1 MYRLHGRRSMD
12 THRRVGHNTA
22 NNEEESPVNPGF
34 EEVMS
39 IRSRGMPADGE
50 VTISGSDPVFSARF
64 KIGETTANILAGI
77 GVAVTDIHEMK
88 TGKRQKVAIDVRH
101 AAATC
106 QSSKFLSKPA
116 ADGGWKAVE
125 SSSMT
130 HMRSITQPWQC
141 KDGRWYLPHFNLPH
155 LHDRVIG
162 VLKCESNA
170 DAVKKA
176 ISKWDSHDLE
186 EAIAEA
192 RACGSIIRSN
202 AEWLEHPHGKVLAG
216 RALIDITKI
225 GDTDPIPFPKGERP
239 LSGIKVLDLTRIL
252 AGPIAARTLAENGA
266 NVLMITAKHLPQVPE
281 HVMDTS
287 HGKSSTFLD
296 FNKPEDVA
304 TVKKLARNAD
314 VFSQGYRPGIMDKHG
329 LSPEQLAK
337 ERPGII
343 YLSISCYGHGGPF
356 SGRGGWEQIGQS
368 ATGICL
374 DNGDERPKLLPASAC
389 DYTTGYNG
397 ALGVLLAL
405 ARRARE
411 GGSYH
416 VRVSLCR
423 SGMYIYKQGH
433 VKYPQPDM
441 GLSEAEL
448 NAILIESTGGHGAL
462 KHLGPVLK
470 MSETKP
476 YWDKPSPV
484 LGANKA
490 EWLA

>member
-1 MYRLHGRRSMD
+1 MS
-12 THRRVGHNTA
+12 
-22 NNEEESPVNPGF
+22 SGF
-34 EEVMS
+34 EEIMS
-39 IRSRGMPADGE
+39 IRGRGMPAAGE
-50 VTISGSDPVFSARF
+50 VTISGHDPVYSARF
-64 KIGETTANILAGI
+64 KIGETTANILGGI
-77 GVAVTDIHEMK
+77 GVAVTDIHELK

-106 QSSKFLSKPA
+106 QSSKYLKRKPA
-116 ADGGWKAVE
+116 GGDAWQSVQ
-125 SSSMT
+125 SPSME
-130 HMRSITQPWQC
+130 HMRQITQPWQC
-141 KDGRWYLPHFNLPH
+141 KDGRYYLPHFNLPH

-170 DAVKKA
+170 DAVAKA
-176 ISKWDSHDLE
+176 IAKWDSHDLE
-186 EAIAEA
+186 EAVAAA
-192 RACGSIIRSN
+192 RACGSVIRSN
-202 AEWLEHPHGKVLAG
+202 AEWLEHPHGKMLAG
-216 RALIDITKI
+216 KPLVEITKI
-225 GDTDPIPFPKGERP
+225 GDSDPIPFPKGERP

-287 HGKSSTFLD
+287 HGKRSTFLD
-296 FNKPEDVA
+296 LTNPADVA
-304 TVKKLARNAD
+304 TVKQLVKNAD

-329 LSPEQLAK
+329 LTPEQLAA
-337 ERPGII
+337 ERPGLI

-356 SGRGGWEQIGQS
+356 SNRGGWEQIAQC

-374 DNGDERPKLLPASAC
+374 ENGDERPKLLPASAC

-397 ALGVLLAL
+397 AYGVLLAL

-423 SGMYIYKQGH
+423 SGMYIYKQGQ
-433 VKYPQPDM
+433 VKYTDANL
-441 GLSEAEL
+441 GLSDTEL
-448 NAILIESTGGHGAL
+448 NSILHETAGGNGTL

-476 YWDKPSPV
+476 FWERPSPL
-484 LGANKA
+484 LGSSKA
-490 EWLA
+490 EWV

>member
-1 MYRLHGRRSMD
+1 M
-12 THRRVGHNTA
+12 
-22 NNEEESPVNPGF
+22 E
-34 EEVMS
+34 
-39 IRSRGMPADGE
+39 
-50 VTISGSDPVFSARF
+50 
-64 KIGETTANILAGI
+64 
-77 GVAVTDIHEMK
+77 
-88 TGKRQKVAIDVRH
+88 
-101 AAATC
+101 
-106 QSSKFLSKPA
+106 
-116 ADGGWKAVE
+116 
-125 SSSMT
+125 
-130 HMRSITQPWQC
+130 HMRSITQPWRT

-170 DAVKKA
+170 DAVSKA
-176 ISKWDSHDLE
+176 IAKWDSHDLE
-186 EAIAEA
+186 EAVAAA

-202 AEWLEHPHGKVLAG
+202 KEWLEHPHGKMLSGKPLVE
-216 RALIDITKI
+216 IIKI
-225 GDTDPIPFPKGERP
+225 GDSDPIPFPKGGRP
-239 LSGIKVLDLTRIL
+239 LSGIRVLDLTRIL

-266 NVLMITAKHLPQVPE
+266 DVLMIAAEHLPQVPE

-287 HGKSSTFLD
+287 HGKRSCFL
-296 FNKPEDVA
+296 NLNNAVDVA
-304 TVKKLARNAD
+304 TIKKLVRNAD

-329 LSPEQLAK
+329 LTPEQLAR

-343 YLSISCYGHGGPF
+343 YLTISCYGLDGPLTN
-356 SGRGGWEQIGQS
+356 RGGWEQIAQCT
-368 ATGICL
+368 TGICL

-397 ALGVLLAL
+397 AYGVLLAL

-433 VKYPQPDM
+433 VSYPKPDM
-441 GLSEAEL
+441 GITKADLD
-448 NAILIESTGGHGAL
+448 AIVVETKGGHGTL
-462 KHLGPVLK
+462 RHLGPVLK

-484 LGANKA
+484 LGSSRA

>member
-1 MYRLHGRRSMD
+1 M
-12 THRRVGHNTA
+12 
-22 NNEEESPVNPGF
+22 NPGL
-34 EEVMS
+34 EEIMA
-39 IRSRGMPADGE
+39 IRGRGMPAAGE
-50 VTISGSDPVFSARF
+50 VTITGHDPVFSARF

-88 TGKRQKVAIDVRH
+88 TGRRQKLAIDVRQ

-106 QSSKFLSKPA
+106 QSSKFLSRSA
-116 ADGGWKAVE
+116 GGAWKSVE
-125 SSSMT
+125 SPSMM
-130 HMRSITQPWQC
+130 HMRSITQPWRC

-170 DAVKKA
+170 EAVAKA
-176 ISKWDSHDLE
+176 VAQWDSHALE
-186 EAIAEA
+186 EAVAAA
-192 RACGSIIRSN
+192 RACGSIVRSN
-202 AEWLEHPHGKVLAG
+202 AEWLAHPHGKVLAG
-216 RALIDITKI
+216 RPLIEITKI
-225 GDTDPIPFPKGERP
+225 GDSDPVPFPKGGRP
-239 LSGIKVLDLTRIL
+239 LAGIKALDLTRIL

-266 NVLMITAKHLPQVPE
+266 DVLMVTAQHLPQVPE

-287 HGKSSTFLD
+287 HGKRSCFLD
-296 FNKPEDVA
+296 LTRPDDVA
-304 TVKKLARNAD
+304 TLRTLARNAD
-314 VFSQGYRPGIMDKHG
+314 VFSQGYRPGVMDKFG
-329 LSPEQLAK
+329 LGPEQLAR
-337 ERPGII
+337 ERPGLI
-343 YLSISCYGHGGPF
+343 YVSISCYGHGGPF
-356 SGRGGWEQIGQS
+356 ADRAGWEQIAQC

-423 SGMYIYKQGH
+423 SGMYIYQQGK
-433 VKYPQPDM
+433 VDYPKPDM
-441 GLSEAEL
+441 GLSDAEL
-448 NAILIESTGGHGAL
+448 EAILVESQGGHGTL

-476 YWDKPSPV
+476 WWDKPSPT
-484 LGANKA
+484 LGSSKP
-490 EWLA
+490 EWLAS

>member
-1 MYRLHGRRSMD
+1 MNS
-12 THRRVGHNTA
+12 
-22 NNEEESPVNPGF
+22 GF

-39 IRSRGMPADGE
+39 VRGRGMPEAGE
-50 VTISGSDPVFSARF
+50 VTITGKDPVFSARF
-64 KIGETTANILAGI
+64 KIGETTANILAGV

-106 QSSKFLSKPA
+106 QSSKLMRL
-116 ADGGWKAVE
+116 DTGGGKWEQVDTP
-125 SSSMT
+125 SMA

-141 KDGRWYLPHFNLPH
+141 KDGRWSLPHFNLPH

-170 DAVKKA
+170 DAVAKA
-176 ISKWDSHDLE
+176 VAKWDSHDLE
-186 EAIAEA
+186 EAVAEA
-192 RACGSIIRSN
+192 RACGSVVRSN
-202 AEWLEHPHGKVLAG
+202 KEWLEHPHGKVLTP
-216 RALIDITKI
+216 RALVDIQKI
-225 GDTDPIPFPKGERP
+225 GDSDPIPFQKGGRP

-252 AGPIAARTLAENGA
+252 AGPICARTLAENGA
-266 NVLMITAKHLPQVPE
+266 DVLMVTAKHLPQVPE
-281 HVMDTS
+281 HVLDTS
-287 HGKSSTFLD
+287 HGKRSTFLNLT
-296 FNKPEDVA
+296 NKDDLA
-304 TVKKLARNAD
+304 TIKKLARSAD
-314 VFSQGYRPGIMDKHG
+314 VFSQGYRPGIMDKLG
-329 LSPEQLAK
+329 LTPEELAK

-343 YLSISCYGHGGPF
+343 YVSISAYGHGGPL
-356 SGRGGWEQIGQS
+356 SGRGGWEQIAQCT
-368 ATGICL
+368 TGICL
-374 DNGDERPKLLPASAC
+374 DNGDARPTLLPASAC

-397 ALGVLLAL
+397 AYGVLLAL

-433 VKYPQPDM
+433 VKYDKPNMTLGKADLDPIM
-441 GLSEAEL
+441 VETK
-448 NAILIESTGGHGAL
+448 TGSGTIR
-462 KHLGPVLK
+462 HLAPVLK
-470 MSETKP
+470 LSETRP

-484 LGANKA
+484 LGSSKP

>member
-1 MYRLHGRRSMD
+1 M
-12 THRRVGHNTA
+12 
-22 NNEEESPVNPGF
+22 NPGF
-34 EEVMS
+34 EEIMA
-39 IRSRGMPADGE
+39 IRGRGMPADGE
-50 VTISGSDPVFSARF
+50 VSITGQDPVFSARF
-64 KIGETTANILAGI
+64 KIGETTANILAGV

-106 QSSKFLSKPA
+106 QSSKFLSQRTRS
-116 ADGGWKAVE
+116 ADWKNV
-125 SSSMT
+125 SSPSME

-170 DAVKKA
+170 DAVQKA

-186 EAIAEA
+186 EAVAAA
-192 RACGSIIRSN
+192 RACGSVVRSN
-202 AEWLEHPHGKVLAG
+202 AEWLEHPHGKVLAV
-216 RALIDITKI
+216 RPLIDITKI
-225 GDTDPIPFPKGERP
+225 GDTDPIPFPKGDRP

-266 NVLMITAKHLPQVPE
+266 QVLMVTAKHLPQVPE

-287 HGKSSTFLD
+287 HGKRSCFLD
-296 FNKPEDVA
+296 LTKPEDVA
-304 TVKKLARNAD
+304 AVKKLVKNAD

-337 ERPGII
+337 ERPGLI

-356 SGRGGWEQIGQS
+356 SDRGGWEQIAQC
-368 ATGICL
+368 ATGICM

-423 SGMYIYKQGH
+423 SGMYIYKQGK
-433 VKYPQPDM
+433 VSYDKPDM
-441 GLSEAEL
+441 GLSNSEL
-448 NAILIESTGGHGAL
+448 KAILMQSVGGHGTL
-462 KHLGPVLK
+462 RHLGPVLK
-470 MSETKP
+470 MSESKP
-476 YWDKPSPV
+476 FWDKPSPV
-484 LGANKA
+484 LGSSKA

>member
-1 MYRLHGRRSMD
+1 MNS
-12 THRRVGHNTA
+12 
-22 NNEEESPVNPGF
+22 GF
-34 EEVMS
+34 EEIMS
-39 IRSRGMPADGE
+39 IRGRGMPADGE
-50 VTISGSDPVFSARF
+50 VTIKGNDPVFSARF
-64 KIGETTANILAGI
+64 KIGETTANILAGV

-106 QSSKFLSKPA
+106 QSSKLMRRQEA
-116 ADGGWKAVE
+116 GGGWKAVE
-125 SSSMT
+125 SPFME
-130 HMRSITQPWQC
+130 HMRSITQPWRT

-170 DAVKKA
+170 DAVAKA
-176 ISKWDSHDLE
+176 VAKWDSHDLE
-186 EAIAEA
+186 EAVAEA
-192 RACGSIIRSN
+192 RACGSIVRSN
-202 AEWLEHPHGKVLAG
+202 KEWLEHPHGKVLSG
-216 RALIDITKI
+216 RPLIDITKI
-225 GDTDPIPFPKGERP
+225 GDSDPIPFSKGGRP

-252 AGPIAARTLAENGA
+252 AGPICARTLAENGA
-266 NVLMITAKHLPQVPE
+266 DVLMVAASHLPQVPE

-287 HGKSSTFLD
+287 HGKRSCFLD
-296 FNKPEDVA
+296 LTRAEDVA
-304 TVKKLARNAD
+304 TIKKLVRNAD

-329 LSPEQLAK
+329 MTPEELAK
-337 ERPGII
+337 IRPGII
-343 YLSISCYGHGGPF
+343 YVSISAYGHGGPF
-356 SGRGGWEQIGQS
+356 SNRGGWEQVAQC

-397 ALGVLLAL
+397 AYGVLLAL

-433 VKYPQPDM
+433 VRVPEGEL
-441 GLSEAEL
+441 GLTRADL
-448 NAILIESTGGHGAL
+448 DAIMIETKSGHGTL
-462 KHLGPVLK
+462 KHLGPVLSL
-470 MSETKP
+470 SETKP

-484 LGANKA
+484 LGSSKP
-490 EWLA
+490 EWLS

>member
-1 MYRLHGRRSMD
+1 MS
-12 THRRVGHNTA
+12 
-22 NNEEESPVNPGF
+22 SGF
-34 EEVMS
+34 EEIMA
-39 IRSRGMPADGE
+39 IRGRGMPQDGE
-50 VTISGSDPVFSARF
+50 VSITGQDPVFSARF
-64 KIGETTANILAGI
+64 KIGETTANILAGV
-77 GVAVTDIHEMK
+77 GVAVTDIHEMR

-106 QSSKFLSKPA
+106 QSSKYMSEPGA
-116 ADGGWKAVE
+116 GGGWKPVPATP
-125 SSSMT
+125 SML
-130 HMRSITQPWQC
+130 HMRDITHPWQC

-170 DAVKKA
+170 DAVAKA
-176 ISKWDSHDLE
+176 IAKWDSHDLE
-186 EAIAEA
+186 EAVAEA
-192 RACGSIIRSN
+192 RACGSIVRSN
-202 AEWLEHPHGKVLAG
+202 AEWLAHPHGKVLAA
-216 RALIDITKI
+216 RPLIDITKI
-225 GDTDPIPFPKGERP
+225 GDSDPIPFPQGERP

-252 AGPIAARTLAENGA
+252 AGPIAARTLAENDA
-266 NVLMITAKHLPQVPE
+266 EVLMVTAQHLPQVPE

-287 HGKSSTFLD
+287 HGKRSCFL
-296 FNKPEDVA
+296 NLTKPDDVA
-304 TVKKLARNAD
+304 TIKKLVRNAD

-329 LSPEQLAK
+329 LSFEQLAK
-337 ERPGII
+337 ERPGLI

-356 SGRGGWEQIGQS
+356 SNRGGWEQIGQS

-423 SGMYIYKQGH
+423 SGMYIYQQGK
-433 VKYPQPDM
+433 VSYKDAGM
-441 GLSEAEL
+441 GLTDAEL
-448 NAILIESTGGHGAL
+448 NSIRIESQGGHGTL

-484 LGANKA
+484 LGANKP
-490 EWLA
+490 EWLAR

>member
-1 MYRLHGRRSMD
+1 MNS
-12 THRRVGHNTA
+12 
-22 NNEEESPVNPGF
+22 GF
-34 EEVMS
+34 EETMN
-39 IRSRGMPADGE
+39 IRGRGMLADGE
-50 VTISGSDPVFSARF
+50 VTMTGQDPVFSARF

-106 QSSKFLSKPA
+106 QSSQYLSQPA
-116 ADGGWKAVE
+116 AGGGWKAVQ
-125 SSSMT
+125 SSSML
-130 HMRSITQPWQC
+130 HMRNITQPWQC

-162 VLKCESNA
+162 VLGCESNA
-170 DAVKKA
+170 DAVAKA
-176 ISKWDSHDLE
+176 VSKWDSHDLE
-186 EAIAEA
+186 EAVAAA
-192 RACGSIIRSN
+192 RACGSIVRSN
-202 AEWLEHPHGKVLAG
+202 SEWLEHPHGKMLAG
-216 RALIDITKI
+216 KPLVEITKI
-225 GDTDPIPFPKGERP
+225 GDSDPIPFPEGDRP

-266 NVLMITAKHLPQVPE
+266 EVLMVTAEHLPQVPE

-287 HGKSSTFLD
+287 HGKRSCFL
-296 FNKPEDVA
+296 NLNQAEDVA
-304 TVKKLARNAD
+304 TIKKLVRNAD
-314 VFSQGYRPGIMDKHG
+314 VFSQGYRPGVMDKHG
-329 LSPEQLAK
+329 LSPEQLAM
-337 ERPGII
+337 EHPGII

-356 SGRGGWEQIGQS
+356 SNRGGWEQIAQC

-397 ALGVLLAL
+397 AYGVLLAL

-433 VKYPQPDM
+433 VDYPKADM
-441 GLSEAEL
+441 GLSNEEL
-448 NAILIESTGGHGAL
+448 DSIMIESTGGHGAL
-462 KHLGPVLK
+462 KHLGPVLR

-476 YWDKPSPV
+476 HWDKPSPT
-484 LGANKA
+484 LGSSKS
-490 EWLA
+490 EWLAYN

>member
-1 MYRLHGRRSMD
+1 M
-12 THRRVGHNTA
+12 
-22 NNEEESPVNPGF
+22 NPGF
-34 EEVMS
+34 EEIMS
-39 IRSRGMPADGE
+39 IRGRGMPEAGE
-50 VTISGSDPVFSARF
+50 VTITGQDPVFSARF

-106 QSSKFLSKPA
+106 QSSKFLQKRDA
-116 ADGGWKAVE
+116 AGAWKSVE
-125 SSSMT
+125 SASMS

-155 LHDRVIG
+155 LHDRVIR
-162 VLKCESNA
+162 VLGCASNEE
-170 DAVKKA
+170 AVA
-176 ISKWDSHDLE
+176 RAVAQWNSLDLE
-186 EAIAEA
+186 NAVAEA
-192 RACGSIIRSN
+192 RACGSIVRSN
-202 AEWLEHPHGKVLAG
+202 AEWLEHPHGKMLAG
-216 RALIDITKI
+216 KPLVEITKI
-225 GDTDPIPFPKGERP
+225 GDSDPMPFPKGERP

-266 NVLMITAKHLPQVPE
+266 EVLMIAAQHLPQVPE

-287 HGKSSTFLD
+287 HGKRSCFLNLTQAD
-296 FNKPEDVA
+296 DLA
-304 TVKKLARNAD
+304 TVKKLVRSAD

-329 LSPEQLAK
+329 LSPEELAK

-343 YLSISCYGHGGPF
+343 YVSISCYGAGGPF
-356 SGRGGWEQIGQS
+356 SNRGGWEQIAQCS
-368 ATGICL
+368 TGICL

-397 ALGVLLAL
+397 AYGVLLAL

-416 VRVSLCR
+416 VRVSLSR

-433 VKYPQPDM
+433 VAYPKPDM
-441 GLSEAEL
+441 GLSQSEL
-448 NAILIESTGGHGAL
+448 DSIMIESTGGHGTL

-484 LGANKA
+484 LGANRP
-490 EWLA
+490 EWL

>member
-1 MYRLHGRRSMD
+1 MNS
-12 THRRVGHNTA
+12 
-22 NNEEESPVNPGF
+22 GF

-39 IRSRGMPADGE
+39 IRGRGMPEAGE
-50 VTISGSDPVFSARF
+50 VAITGKDPVFSARF
-64 KIGETTANILAGI
+64 KIGETTANILAGV

-106 QSSKFLSKPA
+106 QSSKLMRL
-116 ADGGWKAVE
+116 DTGGGKWEQVDTP
-125 SSSMT
+125 SMA

-170 DAVKKA
+170 DAVAKA
-176 ISKWDSHDLE
+176 VAKWDSHDLE
-186 EAIAEA
+186 EAVAEA
-192 RACGSIIRSN
+192 RACGSVVRSN
-202 AEWLEHPHGKVLAG
+202 KEWLEHPHGKVLTG
-216 RALIDITKI
+216 RALVDIQKI
-225 GDTDPIPFPKGERP
+225 GDSDPIPFQKGGRP

-252 AGPIAARTLAENGA
+252 AGPICARTLAENGA
-266 NVLMITAKHLPQVPE
+266 DVLMVTAKHLPQVPE
-281 HVMDTS
+281 HVLDTS
-287 HGKSSTFLD
+287 HGKRSCFLNLT
-296 FNKPEDVA
+296 NKDDLA
-304 TVKKLARNAD
+304 TIKKLAAGAD
-314 VFSQGYRPGIMDKHG
+314 VFSQGYRPGIMDKLG
-329 LSPEQLAK
+329 LTPEELAK
-337 ERPGII
+337 IRPGII
-343 YLSISCYGHGGPF
+343 YVSISAYGHGGPL
-356 SGRGGWEQIGQS
+356 SGRGGWEQIAQCT
-368 ATGICL
+368 TGICL
-374 DNGDERPKLLPASAC
+374 DNGDARPTLLPASAC

-397 ALGVLLAL
+397 AYGVLLAL

-433 VKYPQPDM
+433 VKYDKPNMALSKADLDPIM
-441 GLSEAEL
+441 IESKTGSGTIRHLAPVLSLSE
-448 NAILIESTGGHGAL
+448 TR
-462 KHLGPVLK
+462 
-470 MSETKP
+470 P

-484 LGANKA
+484 LGSSKP

>member
-1 MYRLHGRRSMD
+1 MNS
-12 THRRVGHNTA
+12 
-22 NNEEESPVNPGF
+22 GF
-34 EEVMS
+34 EEIMS
-39 IRSRGMPADGE
+39 LRSRGMPADGE
-50 VTISGSDPVFSARF
+50 VTIKGNDPVFSARF
-64 KIGETTANILAGI
+64 KIGETTANILAGV

-101 AAATC
+101 AGATC
-106 QSSKFLSKPA
+106 QSSKLMRRREPG
-116 ADGGWKAVE
+116 GGWKPVE
-125 SSSMT
+125 SPFME
-130 HMRSITQPWQC
+130 HMRSITQPWRC

-162 VLKCESNA
+162 VLKSESNA
-170 DAVKKA
+170 DAVAKA
-176 ISKWDSHDLE
+176 VAKWDSHDLE
-186 EAIAEA
+186 EAVAEA
-192 RACGSIIRSN
+192 RACGSIVRSN
-202 AEWLEHPHGKVLAG
+202 KEWLDHPHGKVLSG
-216 RALIDITKI
+216 RPLIDITRI
-225 GDTDPIPFPKGERP
+225 GDSDPIPFPKGGRP
-239 LSGIKVLDLTRIL
+239 LSGIRVLDLTRIL
-252 AGPIAARTLAENGA
+252 AGPICARTLAENGA
-266 NVLMITAKHLPQVPE
+266 DVLMVAAEHLPQVPE

-287 HGKSSTFLD
+287 HGKRSTFL
-296 FNKPEDVA
+296 NLGKSEDVA
-304 TVKKLARNAD
+304 TIKKLVRSAD
-314 VFSQGYRPGIMDKHG
+314 VFSQGYRPGIMDKLG
-329 LSPEQLAK
+329 MTPEALAR
-337 ERPGII
+337 ERPGLI
-343 YLSISCYGHGGPF
+343 YVSISAYGHGGPF
-356 SGRGGWEQIGQS
+356 SNRGGWEQIAQC

-397 ALGVLLAL
+397 AYGVLLAL

-433 VKYPQPDM
+433 VQYAKPDL
-441 GLSEAEL
+441 GLTQADL
-448 NAILIESTGGHGAL
+448 DAIMIETQGGHGTL

-484 LGANKA
+484 LGSSRA

>member
-1 MYRLHGRRSMD
+1 MS
-12 THRRVGHNTA
+12 T
-22 NNEEESPVNPGF
+22 GF
-34 EEVMS
+34 EEIMG
-39 IRSRGMPADGE
+39 IRGRGMPADGE
-50 VTISGSDPVFSARF
+50 VTITGQDPVFSARF

-106 QSSKFLSKPA
+106 QSSKHLSAQTPE
-116 ADGGWKAVE
+116 GGWKAVE
-125 SSSMT
+125 SESMQ

-141 KDGRWYLPHFNLPH
+141 KDGRWYMPHFNLPH

-162 VLKCESNA
+162 VLGCESNA

-176 ISKWDSHDLE
+176 IAKWDSHELE
-186 EAIAEA
+186 EAVAAA

-202 AEWLEHPHGKVLAG
+202 AEWLEHPHGKMLSGKPLVE
-216 RALIDITKI
+216 ITRI
-225 GDTDPIPFPKGERP
+225 GDSAPIPFPKGDRP

-266 NVLMITAKHLPQVPE
+266 DVLMVTAKHLPQVPE
-281 HVMDTS
+281 HVKDTS
-287 HGKSSTFLD
+287 HGKRSCFLD
-296 FNKPEDVA
+296 LNKPDDVA
-304 TVKKLARNAD
+304 TIKKLAKDAD

-329 LSPEQLAK
+329 LSPAQLAN
-337 ERPGII
+337 EHAGII
-343 YLSISCYGHGGPF
+343 YLSISCYGDGGPF

-397 ALGVLLAL
+397 AYGVLLAL

-433 VKYPQPDM
+433 VKYPDANM
-441 GLSEAEL
+441 GLSAAEL
-448 NAILIESTGGHGAL
+448 NSILIESTGGHGTL
-462 KHLGPVLK
+462 RHLGPVLK

-484 LGANKA
+484 LGANKP